1 MSRIPNLLI
10 RRSPSTSSA
19 VPTQVRRSKK
29 GGEDGNVKGYSMNV
43 FTHISNH
50 LLTRHDS
57 TQPTIGH
64 THFHI
69 HLLSEYH
76 CSFCTEQPALMNST
90 LFVSPLVNS
99 DQPFP

>member
-19 VPTQVRRSKK
+19 VPS
-29 GGEDGNVKGYSMNV
+29 
-43 FTHISNH
+43 
-50 LLTRHDS
+50 LTRHDS